1 VWHSCDETYEGITDL
16 SQDEV
21 LLGYTKLENIIRYL
35 GIEVD
40 EALEMTD
47 QCKATVEV
55 RPPLTGPKLPLMSDC
70 CRHMLWPF
78 MEDSD

>member
-1 VWHSCDETYEGITDL
+1 MTDL

-21 LLGYTKLENIIRYL
+21 LLGYTKLENTIRYL

-40 EALEMTD
+40 EALEMTE
-47 QCKATVEV
+47 QCLATVEV